1 MKTSGSMFFRIMG
14 IMLIFL
20 LLTAFTA
27 AGEGGSEPEAPAE
40 RPAPSGY
47 VHRPVAEFFT
57 GLSCPACM
65 NGPEQDMEKLR
76 AENADAENVPYTFIV
91 FHELNGGGVDD
102 LATEESKERMRHYQ
116 PGVSGTPDVEF
127 DGGYIELGGM
137 TGTTSI
143 NYQTATQALADSTT
157 RYERQFNP
165 WNPRQTIRNEF
176 KFVELYVRQVFNGN
190 GYAVMVEINYLGMD
204 TLLLSDDLQGSL
216 YVFIIED
223 NVTAYSTVLDENITN
238 HNVFRGYAIKDHQF
252 TLSEGDTYAAAG
264 EWEIPSDATVPIK
277 PGDLTAVAV
286 VYDLDDTDSENDNQG
301 NHAGVPRAIQSATP
315 KSTAFDL
322 QQDLPVLDGIT
333 ITYDEGAH
341 FSARCDDDN
350 GISIAYVLYN
360 TEAANATHWESVEM
374 TVTGEELCDDSGACY
389 AYTNSEATATIPL
402 GSGETAYYM
411 LLIYDG
417 DANEGKTPV
426 MTYTAEGSTAAAG
439 GGAISLA
446 LVAMILGVLLLGY
459 GFYTFLTQKKKRET
473 TEVEPISDSPE
484 GAVKTQSSFTSAKSP
499 KKSVMLGAIILGMIL
514 ISVGAVA
521 SVLPS
526 GEEKVPDFAMRD
538 VSGNEFRLSDFEGE
552 VVLLEFMA
560 TWCSDCKKMTKE
572 MKEVYDH
579 YNGDIVMISLDIDR
593 KESPEL
599 LESYA
604 DENGAK
610 WIFAFPVDFSM
621 VMNTFDIYEIPK
633 SLIIDKDGF
642 VTFEEIL
649 AVPSE
654 DQIANID
661 AAKSGAAPAIAL
673 SSMPLLLLAFAA
685 GVASFFSPCSF
696 PMLPGYV
703 GYYFG
708 KETEDERKR
717 TSGVLRRALPVGM
730 AAALGILFVY
740 ILIGTLIMIIGSP
753 ILPYIPLLA
762 PLVAIMIIVFGF
774 LLLTNI
780 QYYSLTTPIKNIS
793 DSLTSKI
800 KFRNRTLKDRIDEE
814 GTSGIFIY
822 GMGYGMAAAGC
833 TLPVFLFII
842 VGALSTGGFLSGMG
856 VFMVY
861 GLGAAIFMVAV
872 TLLVA
877 ASKDSVVNKL
887 KMSTAKIKTFSAIL
901 LIIAGFVLMAMYAV
915 TFLL

>member
-1 MKTSGSMFFRIMG
+1 MNTKASRFFRFAV

-27 AGEGGSEPEAPAE
+27 TGEGDESDTPAE
-40 RPAPSGY
+40 RPAPAGY

-57 GLSCPACM
+57 GLSCPSCM
-65 NGPEQDMEKLR
+65 NGPHQDMDQLWE
-76 AENADAENVPYTFIV
+76 ENAEAENVPYTFIV

-102 LATEESKERMRHYQ
+102 LATDESKARMRHYQ
-116 PGVSGTPDVEF
+116 PGVSGTPDAEF
-127 DGGYIELGGM
+127 DGGYIELGGLA
-137 TGTTSI
+137 GTTSI
-143 NYQTATQALADSTT
+143 SYDTATQAIADSTT

-165 WNPRQTIRNEF
+165 RNPGQIIRNEF
-176 KFVELYVRQVFNGN
+176 KFVDLYVRQVFTGN
-190 GYAVMVEINYLGMD
+190 GYAAIVEVTYLGMD
-204 TLLLSDDLQGSL
+204 TLLPASDLQGSL
-216 YVFIIED
+216 YVFLIED
-223 NVTAYSTVLDENITN
+223 NVTAYSTVLEENVTN
-238 HNVFRGYAIKDHQF
+238 HNVFRGYAIEDHQF
-252 TLSEGDTYAAAG
+252 TLSEGETYTAAG
-264 EWEIPSDATVPIK
+264 EWEIPMDATVPIK

-286 VYDLDDTDSENDNQG
+286 VYDMDDTDSENDNQG

-322 QQDLPVLDGIT
+322 QQDLPVLDDIS
-333 ITYDEGAH
+333 ITYDDSAH

-350 GISIAYVLYN
+350 GISIAYILYS
-360 TEAANATHWESVEM
+360 TEADNASQWESVEM
-374 TVTGEELCDDSGACY
+374 TVTGEELCDDTGACY
-389 AYTNSEATATIPL
+389 AYTNSEATATVPM
-402 GSGETAYYM
+402 GAGETVYYM

-426 MTYTAEGSTAAAG
+426 MTYTAEASTAASG
-439 GGAISLA
+439 GGGISLA
-446 LVAMILGVLLLGY
+446 LVAMFFGVLLLIY

-473 TEVEPISDSPE
+473 MEVEPITDSPE
-484 GAVKTQSSFTSAKSP
+484 GAVKTQSSFLSGKSP
-499 KKSVMLGAIILGMIL
+499 KKSVMLGTIILGMIL

-526 GEEKVPDFAMRD
+526 GEEKVPDFAMVD
-538 VSGNEFRLSDFEGE
+538 VDGNEFRLSDFRGE

-572 MKEVYDH
+572 MVKVYDH
-579 YNGDIVMISLDIDR
+579 YDGDIVMISLDIDR
-593 KESPEL
+593 KESPGL
-599 LESYA
+599 LEGYA

-633 SLIIDKDGF
+633 SLIIDRDGF
-642 VTFEEIL
+642 VTSEEIL
-649 AVPSE
+649 SVPSG
-654 DQIANID
+654 DQIADID
-661 AAKSGAAPAIAL
+661 AAKSGAAPPIAL
-673 SSMPLLLLAFAA
+673 SSMPLILLAFAA

-708 KETEDERKR
+708 KENEEERKMP
-717 TSGVLRRALPVGM
+717 SGVLRRALPVGM

-740 ILIGTLIMIIGSP
+740 ILIGAIIMIIGSP
-753 ILPYIPLLA
+753 ILPYIPFLA
-762 PLVAIMIIVFGF
+762 PLIAIAIITLGI
-774 LLLTNI
+774 LMLTNM
-780 QYYSLTTPIKNIS
+780 QYYFITNRIKHVFLFIGAH
-793 DSLTSKI
+793 I
-800 KFRNRTLKDRIDEE
+800 KGVRTLTRWVDKSDT
-814 GTSGIFIY
+814 GGVFAY

-842 VGALSTGGFLSGMG
+842 VGAMSTGGFLSGMG

-887 KMSTAKIKTFSAIL
+887 KMSTEKIKLVSGVFMIV
-901 LIIAGFVLMAMYAV
+901 AGLVLFAMFYL
-915 TFLL
+915 TFLT